1 MIDHDDRSL
10 LEILGAK
17 MGDGDKLAAW
27 IASSPAPTALGS
39 TQRSHSHSFGSNRQR
54 KTSKEERE
62 NRPALRWSNT
72 TPTRLFPALSH
83 QDSVMAQVMLEDS
96 LWLDRHHGG
105 AGRNGIMRA
114 VHITGFPV
122 EIDGHSPA
130 NVAPVPV
137 EVTRRDTG
145 NGPELDMPCDTNIED
160 GMIAEFTDYSGQ
172 PSAAQS
178 TFSLL
183 SRVLEV
189 QDSCDEY
196 KVPPCHETRGLTSV
210 TFSPSQ
216 RMDFVPSTGD
226 SLLLRTP
233 LDESPILQRQ

>member
-1 MIDHDDRSL
+1 
-10 LEILGAK
+10 
-17 MGDGDKLAAW
+17 
-27 IASSPAPTALGS
+27 
-39 TQRSHSHSFGSNRQR
+39 
-54 KTSKEERE
+54 
-62 NRPALRWSNT
+62 
-72 TPTRLFPALSH
+72 
-83 QDSVMAQVMLEDS
+83 MAQVMLEDS

-114 VHITGFPV
+114 VHITGLPM
-122 EIDGHSPA
+122 EINGHSPA

-145 NGPELDMPCDTNIED
+145 NGPELDMPCDTNIDD
-160 GMIAEFTDYSGQ
+160 GMITEFTDYSGQ

-196 KVPPCHETRGLTSV
+196 KVPPCHQTRGLISE
-210 TFSPSQ
+210 TFFPSQ
-216 RMDFVPSTGD
+216 RMDFVPLTGAG
-226 SLLLRTP
+226 LFLRTP